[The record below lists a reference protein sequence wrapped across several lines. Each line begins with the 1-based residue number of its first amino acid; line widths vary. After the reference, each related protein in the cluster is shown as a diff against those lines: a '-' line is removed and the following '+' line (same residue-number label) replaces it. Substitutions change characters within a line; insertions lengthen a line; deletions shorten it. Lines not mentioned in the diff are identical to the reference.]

1 MVLKIALSFFCTQSV
16 QYLIQEP
23 NEPRTK
29 WTIIVNLSTDT
40 SLTTLIPFK
49 KFTSQETL
57 IHAVWGFLNTKT
69 YTIVLLLHMMN
80 SGVTIPIWIWLIDAK
95 FQVTTNISKF
105 VSYYW
110 MHWVELFYHQHRMAH
125 LPKVLILSS
134 WSRRIVNLLQ
144 LTSNI
149 YLYTLKLDT
158 SVYPWCASLFFDWY
172 ISSCLTH
179 HMNILPCQGCKQI
192 HSTVGI

>member
-1 MVLKIALSFFCTQSV
+1 MRSSIVCSICNEAALLLTDNNTNSTMCTVSNQENKIF
-16 QYLIQEP
+16 
-23 NEPRTK
+23 K
-29 WTIIVNLSTDT
+29 WTKLIYWIP
-40 SLTTLIPFK
+40 LTTLILFK
-49 KFTSQETL
+49 KFTSKETL

-125 LPKVLILSS
+125 LPKVLILSY
-134 WSRRIVNLLQ
+134 WSRRVVKS
-144 LTSNI
+144 LTI
-149 YLYTLKLDT
+149 D
-158 SVYPWCASLFFDWY
+158 
-172 ISSCLTH
+172 
-179 HMNILPCQGCKQI
+179 
-192 HSTVGI
+192 